1 MISVNHLSKSFS
13 RLEVLKDISVDF
25 TRPGITAVLGP
36 NGSGKTTLIKCL
48 LGMVIPDQGDIQAFG
63 QPVKGQWTYRSQIG
77 YLPQIARFPDNL
89 RVKELIAMIKD
100 IRGTAADEAPL
111 IEAFGLETYLDK
123 KLGHLSGGT
132 KQKVNLLLALLYDT
146 PVIIMDEP
154 TAGLDP
160 VALIRL
166 KDIIQKEKKLGKII
180 LITTHII
187 SLVEEIADEVVFLL
201 EGRIHFRGTPEQ
213 LRMQYAGANLEEAIA
228 NLLLHENQA
237 TAVHPKL
244 TQHHNGTALH
254 KNLKPC

>member
-1 MISVNHLSKSFS
+1 MISINHLSKSFAK
-13 RLEVLKDISVDF
+13 LEVLKDISVDF
-25 TRPGITAVLGP
+25 SRPGITAVLGP

-48 LGMVIPDQGDIQAFG
+48 LGMVIPDKGDIEAFG
-63 QPVKGQWTYRSQIG
+63 QSVKGQWAYRSQIG
-77 YLPQIARFPDNL
+77 YLPQIARFPENL
-89 RVKELIAMIKD
+89 RVKELVSMIKD
-100 IRGTAADEAPL
+100 LRGVEADESAFV
-111 IEAFGLETYLDK
+111 EAFGLESYLDK
-123 KLGHLSGGT
+123 KLGQLSGGT

-160 VALIRL
+160 IALIRL
-166 KDIIQKEKKLGKII
+166 KEIIQREKERGKII

-187 SLVEEIADEVVFLL
+187 SLVEELADEVVFLL

-228 NLLLHENQA
+228 NLLLQENHA

-244 TQHHNGTALH
+244 TQRHNGIALH